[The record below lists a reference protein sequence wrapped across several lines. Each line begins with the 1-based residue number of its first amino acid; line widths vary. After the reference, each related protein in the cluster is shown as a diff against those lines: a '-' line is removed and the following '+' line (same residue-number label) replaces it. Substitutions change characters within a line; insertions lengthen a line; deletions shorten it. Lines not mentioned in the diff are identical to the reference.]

1 MRSFLG
7 AVQGVTLYQND
18 VVVRRAGGHRN
29 SEPPPRGTVVE
40 FSYKSRQRLAFIAA
54 NTDVQFRTMVTLTYP
69 AAFAQD
75 GEVVKKHFQAFLAFC
90 RRDFGKPNYLW
101 FLEFQRR
108 GAPHFHLL
116 HDCPLPRTRVLV
128 SAVRF
133 RVAATWYR
141 IVGSKDEKH
150 LAAGTRVETL
160 RTSRGGARYA
170 VKYAFK
176 MRQKVVPKP
185 YQNVGRFWGCSK
197 ACIPQPI
204 DIVNCTED
212 DIRGV
217 LQDWKYAPKED
228 QDLYKVLYGAAAR
241 FRTKDSPNGS

>member
-7 AVQGVTLYQND
+7 DVQGVTVYEND

-29 SEPPPRGTVVE
+29 SEPPPRGDVVE

-54 NTDVQFRTMVTLTYP
+54 NTAVRFKTMITLTYP
-69 AAFAQD
+69 AEYSQD
-75 GEVVKKHFQAFLAFC
+75 GETIKQHFHAFLTFC

-108 GAPHFHLL
+108 GAPHFHVLL
-116 HDCPLPRTRVLV
+116 DWPFPKDRELA

-133 RVAATWYR
+133 RVSATWYR
-141 IVGSKDEKH
+141 VVDSKDEKH
-150 LAAGTRVETL
+150 LAAGTRCERL
-160 RTSRGGARYA
+160 RSFLGGARYA

-176 MRQKVVPKP
+176 MRQKSVPP
-185 YQNVGRFWGCSK
+185 LYQNVGRFWGCSR
-197 ACIPQPI
+197 AVIPQPLAML
-204 DIVNCTED
+204 NCTED

-228 QDLYKVLYGAAAR
+228 QDLYKVLYGVAEKFLGEDR
-241 FRTKDSPNGS
+241 PLDT